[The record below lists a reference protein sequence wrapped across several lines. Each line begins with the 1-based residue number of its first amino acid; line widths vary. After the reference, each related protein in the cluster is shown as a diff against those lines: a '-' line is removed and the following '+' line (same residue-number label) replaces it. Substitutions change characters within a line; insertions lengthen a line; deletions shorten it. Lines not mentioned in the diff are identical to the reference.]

1 MKVIRVLDFETTGLN
16 PPEAAVCEAGW
27 YDILLDDADH
37 GHPMIGLGENWLVN
51 PGHPIP
57 PEASAIHHLVDED
70 LVGAPPAT
78 EVFAKIM
85 DGADIFAAHHAA
97 FERSFFGGGNKP
109 WICTL
114 KVARRVWPEAPGH
127 SNQVLRYWRK
137 WPKLSRKMAEPAHR
151 AFPDAYVTA
160 RLLLDLM
167 EHATVEEMI
176 LWSSEPSLLPRV
188 TFGKHRGKAWSEL
201 PLDYL
206 DWLASKSDMDEDTKF
221 TAQHWLKLPH

>member
-1 MKVIRVLDFETTGLN
+1 MKTVRTLDFETTGM
-16 PPEAAVCEAGW
+16 PPDAAVCEAGW
-27 YDILLDDADH
+27 QDVFVYD
-37 GHPMIGLGENWLVN
+37 LGKGAMLAPNNYGQSLIN
-51 PGHPIP
+51 PGRPMP
-57 PEASAIHHLVDED
+57 PEASAVHHLTDDD
-70 LVGAPPAT
+70 LTAAPPST

-85 DGADIFAAHHAA
+85 AGADIFAAHNAA
-97 FERSFFGGGNKP
+97 FEQSFFGGGNKP

-137 WPKLSRKMAEPAHR
+137 WPLIPEMATPAHR
-151 AFPDAYVTA
+151 ALPDAYTTA
-160 RLLLDLM
+160 YLLLDLL
-167 EHATVEEMI
+167 EEATIEEMI

-221 TAQHWLKLPH
+221 TARHWLKLPH